1 MSGNIHDTNVSLIRS
16 QVESLLKDID
26 NLENNEKAIDF
37 EHVFKKKYKHL
48 SNTSSTLFK
57 YILTNYNTSK
67 FNMSFFQSTLDF
79 MLGNVSKI
87 QDNKTSQHNASTQVG
102 QILAKEYIPHLS

>member
-1 MSGNIHDTNVSLIRS
+1 MSGNIHDTNVSLIQS
-16 QVESLLKDID
+16 QVQSLLKDID
-26 NLENNEKAIDF
+26 NLQDNDKAIDF
-37 EHVFKKKYKHL
+37 EYEFKKKYKHL

-57 YILTNYNTSK
+57 YILTNYNTPN
-67 FNMSFFQSTLDF
+67 FNMSFFQKTLDL
-79 MLGNVSKI
+79 MLHNVSKI